1 MDQIELFRQIVASCD
16 EALKDVFLRRM
27 EASVRIAQSK
37 FQEGVPVYSARREEQ
52 LLSSIS
58 MGLSPEL
65 QMKARMLWK
74 SLLRMSRNRQY
85 RVFLELDE
93 ALHLSHEK
101 DIVSGRPEGEG
112 CCDGTFLPAAQ
123 KALGLTLN
131 PMENEEDALSAV
143 ERGEYPF

>member
-93 ALHLSHEK
+93 AL
-101 DIVSGRPEGEG
+101 
-112 CCDGTFLPAAQ
+112 
-123 KALGLTLN
+123 
-131 PMENEEDALSAV
+131 
-143 ERGEYPF
+143 